1 MNPTRNKLTR
11 DSLGLAFTQYAVRA
25 MSMARS
31 FVAAKLLDPMSFGAW
46 NALQLMMDYGML
58 APLGTQQGL
67 DQLVPARLVEGDAE
81 RTLRLKRAA
90 LFNVI
95 SLTVLFAAL
104 GLAWASVGSSRMR
117 DNWHLSGLGLAF
129 ACVMFVNL
137 SNVGTSILR
146 SHGDIGGL
154 TRWFVI
160 QGLIGSGLG
169 LGLMV
174 WFGRWGLLYGW
185 LAGCFVAWAFVLYR
199 GRKVIPLTPSPAVDS
214 LDLIQVGIPLYVF
227 SASGIVMRNLDRI
240 VVLRFLGTQAL
251 GYYGLSVN
259 VLTLLMA
266 IPDSLAYV
274 SYPQL
279 VRRYSEAA
287 DGPASI
293 RDRVD
298 RLVRVVAVGLP
309 LAAGLCAIW
318 ARDLVHAVLPRYDAC
333 VSPLRV
339 LAFGATGLSLSTFA
353 SIVLMTVG
361 RRIILVPAAVF
372 LSALSG
378 GLQLLSLRWNGGL
391 TGIAAAATTAYL
403 LSGAVLLSLAAAG
416 VGYAFGRGLGLIAR
430 CLTPTATA
438 ALLAWGLGRAFVH
451 EPAPL
456 TLERVG
462 LLAVTS
468 LAFAA
473 GYILLAVPF
482 ARGIGVRSLVAESGL
497 PVLST
502 IARALSR
509 ESPGARGPHAGGGSG
524 GPGGSGG
531 SAGPGPGTP

>member
-1 MNPTRNKLTR
+1 MNPTRQKITR
-11 DSLGLAFTQYAVRA
+11 DSLGLAFTQYLVRA

-31 FVAAKLLDPMSFGAW
+31 FVAAKLLDPGSFGAW
-46 NALQLMMDYGML
+46 NALQLMMDYGAL

-81 RTLRLKRAA
+81 RTRRLKRAA
-90 LFNVI
+90 LFNVV
-95 SLTVLFAAL
+95 SLTLLFAAL

-117 DNWHLSGLGLAF
+117 ANWHLSGLGLAF

-137 SNVGTSILR
+137 SNLGTSILR
-146 SHGDIGGL
+146 SYGDIGGL

-174 WFGRWGLLYGW
+174 WFGRWGLLWGW
-185 LAGCFVAWAFVLYR
+185 LAGCFVSWAFVMYR
-199 GRKVIPLTPSPAVDS
+199 GRKVIPIAPSPAVEC
-214 LDLIQVGIPLYVF
+214 LDLLQVGIPLYVF
-227 SASGIVMRNLDRI
+227 TASSIVMRNLDRI
-240 VVLRFLGTQAL
+240 VVLRFLGTQSL

-279 VRRYSEAA
+279 VKRFSEAGE
-287 DGPASI
+287 DPAAI

-318 ARDLVHAVLPRYDAC
+318 SRDLVHALLPRYDAC
-333 VSPLRV
+333 VSPMRV
-339 LAFGATGLSLSTFA
+339 LAFGATGLSLSAFA

-391 TGIAAAATTAYL
+391 TGIAAAASTAYL

-416 VGYAFGRGLGLIAR
+416 VGYAFGRGLALIAR
-430 CLTPTATA
+430 CLAPTGIA
-438 ALLAWGLGRAFVH
+438 ALLTWGLGHYLLLA
-451 EPAPL
+451 PAPL
-456 TLERVG
+456 GLDRIG
-462 LLAVTS
+462 LLLGAS
-468 LAFAA
+468 LALA
-473 GYILLAVPF
+473 GVYLLLVVPF
-482 ARGIGVRSLVAESGL
+482 ARGIGVRSLLTESGL
-497 PVLST
+497 PIVST
-502 IARALSR
+502 MVKALWR
-509 ESPGARGPHAGGGSG
+509 DGGR
-524 GPGGSGG
+524 
-531 SAGPGPGTP
+531 GTP

>member
-1 MNPTRNKLTR
+1 MNPTRGKMTR

-31 FVAAKLLDPMSFGAW
+31 FVAAKLLDPVSFGAW
-46 NALQLMMDYGML
+46 NALQLMMDYGAL

-81 RTLRLKRAA
+81 RTMRLKRAA
-90 LFNVI
+90 LFNIVA
-95 SLTVLFAAL
+95 LTVLFSAL

-117 DNWHLSGLGLAF
+117 ASWHLTGLGLAF

-137 SNVGTSILR
+137 SNLGTSILR

-154 TRWFVI
+154 SRWFVI

-174 WFGRWGLLYGW
+174 AFGRWGLLWGW
-185 LAGCFVAWAFVLYR
+185 LAGCFVAWAFVMYR
-199 GRKVIPLTPSPAVDS
+199 GRKVIPLTPSPALES
-214 LDLIQVGIPLYVF
+214 LDLLQVGIPLYVF
-227 SASGIVMRNLDRI
+227 TASSIVMRNLDRI
-240 VVLRFLGTQAL
+240 VVLRFLGTQSL

-279 VRRYSEAA
+279 VRRFSEAGQ
-287 DGPASI
+287 DPAAI

-298 RLVRVVAVGLP
+298 RLVRGVAVCLP

-318 ARDLVHAVLPRYDAC
+318 ARDGVHALLPRYDAC

-339 LAFGATGLSLSTFA
+339 LAFGATGISLSTLA

-372 LSALSG
+372 LTALSG

-416 VGYAFGRGLGLIAR
+416 VGHAFGRGLALIAR
-430 CLTPTATA
+430 CLAPTGIA
-438 ALLAWGLGRAFVH
+438 ALLTWGLSRWLLHAA
-451 EPAPL
+451 APL
-456 TLERVG
+456 TLQRIG
-462 LLAVTS
+462 LLFGTS
-468 LAFAA
+468 LALVA
-473 GYILLAVPF
+473 GYLVLVLPF
-482 ARGIGVRSLVAESGL
+482 ARGIGFRALLEESGL

-502 IARALSR
+502 LGKALARR
-509 ESPGARGPHAGGGSG
+509 
-524 GPGGSGG
+524 
-531 SAGPGPGTP
+531 GTP